1 MIQLIKLLLHKINLH
16 AMHAYPDECCGMLL
30 GKYDGSVKVVREV
43 LAMNNTKN
51 DDRGRRYL
59 ITAKDYQW
67 AEERARNEGVE
78 ILGLYHSH
86 PDHPAEP
93 SAFDLDH
100 AMPVWSYIIVSVQKA
115 QATSMRSWVL
125 LDDRSRF
132 KEERIDVVDE
142 AVVLPHE

>member
-1 MIQLIKLLLHKINLH
+1 MSNSKAEN
-16 AMHAYPDECCGMLL
+16 
-30 GKYDGSVKVVREV
+30 RE
-43 LAMNNTKN
+43 
-51 DDRGRRYL
+51 RRYL

-67 AEERARNEGVE
+67 AEERARNEGLE

-100 AMPVWSYIIVSVQKA
+100 ALPAWSYVIVSVQKA
-115 QATSMRSWVL
+115 RVVDTRSWVL

-142 AVVLPHE
+142 AIV